1 MRPKTRNQAEALP
14 EYCTNPEQALAAL
27 ICLMSRFPA
36 RRSQAVA
43 AAIIIHLRLIRDD
56 PRLSHVVRDC
66 ADNLIEEW
74 GSLRS
79 PVRTGCCHFAMAS
92 AKLSGLLIKSR

>member
-14 EYCTNPEQALAAL
+14 EYCTNPERALAAL

-74 GSLRS
+74 EAYAALCAPDAAISQWHL
-79 PVRTGCCHFAMAS
+79 PN
-92 AKLSGLLIKSR
+92 

>member
-1 MRPKTRNQAEALP
+1 MRTRTRKQADELP
-14 EYCTNPEQALAAL
+14 QYRSNPEQALAAL

-36 RRSQAVA
+36 RRSLAVA

-56 PRLSHVVRDC
+56 SRLSHVVRDC

-74 GSLRS
+74 EAYAALCTSDVVISQPSLS
-79 PVRTGCCHFAMAS
+79 QP
-92 AKLSGLLIKSR
+92 GLPN

>member
-1 MRPKTRNQAEALP
+1 MRPKTCNQADTLP
-14 EYCTNPEQALAAL
+14 EYSTNPEQALAAL

-36 RRSQAVA
+36 RRSRAVA

-74 GSLRS
+74 EAYAALCAPDAAISQWRL
-79 PVRTGCCHFAMAS
+79 PN
-92 AKLSGLLIKSR
+92 

>member
-1 MRPKTRNQAEALP
+1 MRSKIRNLADTLP
-14 EYCTNPEQALAAL
+14 EYGTNPDQALAAL
-27 ICLMSRFPA
+27 VCLMSRFPA

-56 PRLSHVVRDC
+56 HRLSLVIRDC

-74 GSLRS
+74 EAYAALCAPDAAILQWRQ
-79 PVRTGCCHFAMAS
+79 PN
-92 AKLSGLLIKSR
+92 

>member
-1 MRPKTRNQAEALP
+1 MRPKTRNQADALP
-14 EYCTNPEQALAAL
+14 EYCTNPQQALAAL

-74 GSLRS
+74 EAYAALCTPDAAISQWRL
-79 PVRTGCCHFAMAS
+79 PN
-92 AKLSGLLIKSR
+92 